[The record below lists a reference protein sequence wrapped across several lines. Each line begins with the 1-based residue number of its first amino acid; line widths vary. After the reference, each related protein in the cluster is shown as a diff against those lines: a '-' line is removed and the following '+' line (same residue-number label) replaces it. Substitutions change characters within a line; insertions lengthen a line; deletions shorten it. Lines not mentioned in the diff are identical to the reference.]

1 MVEPYNC
8 LVEHNNFLIFV
19 KIINYQ
25 MIPREEILKQ
35 INRFYDMLESINKQ
49 IEERKGTITDET
61 DRVEM
66 DKNFK
71 LLRTYFK
78 LTSKVGTKMQDAI
91 DDLKNQLDII
101 EDK

>member
-1 MVEPYNC
+1 
-8 LVEHNNFLIFV
+8 
-19 KIINYQ
+19 

-35 INRFYDMLESINKQ
+35 INRFYDMVESIDKQ
-49 IEERKGTITDET
+49 IEQRKDIPNET
-61 DRVEM
+61 DPVEM

-78 LTSKVGTKMQDAI
+78 LTSKVGTKMMNDI
-91 DDLKNQLDII
+91 DDLKTQLDIL

>member
-1 MVEPYNC
+1 
-8 LVEHNNFLIFV
+8 
-19 KIINYQ
+19 

-35 INRFYDMLESINKQ
+35 INRFYDMVESVDKQ
-49 IEERKGTITDET
+49 IEQRKDIPNET
-61 DRVEM
+61 DPVEM

-101 EDK
+101 EE

>member
-1 MVEPYNC
+1 
-8 LVEHNNFLIFV
+8 
-19 KIINYQ
+19 

-35 INRFYDMLESINKQ
+35 INRFYDMVESIDKQ
-49 IEERKGTITDET
+49 IEERKGSITDET
-61 DRVEM
+61 NKEEM

-91 DDLKNQLDII
+91 DDLKTQLDIL
-101 EDK
+101 EDE

>member
-1 MVEPYNC
+1 
-8 LVEHNNFLIFV
+8 
-19 KIINYQ
+19 

-35 INRFYDMLESINKQ
+35 INRFYDMVESIDKQ
-49 IEERKGTITDET
+49 IEQRKENISDET
-61 DRVEM
+61 NKDEM
-66 DKNFK
+66 DINFK

-91 DDLKNQLDII
+91 DDLKTQLDTL

>member
-1 MVEPYNC
+1 
-8 LVEHNNFLIFV
+8 
-19 KIINYQ
+19 

-35 INRFYDMLESINKQ
+35 INRFYDMVESIDKQ
-49 IEERKGTITDET
+49 IEQRKDIPNET
-61 DRVEM
+61 DPVEM
-66 DKNFK
+66 DINFK

-91 DDLKNQLDII
+91 DDLKTQLDIL

>member
-1 MVEPYNC
+1 
-8 LVEHNNFLIFV
+8 
-19 KIINYQ
+19 

-35 INRFYDMLESINKQ
+35 INRFYDMVESIDKQ
-49 IEERKGTITDET
+49 IEQRKDIPNET
-61 DRVEM
+61 DPVEM
-66 DKNFK
+66 DINFK

-91 DDLKNQLDII
+91 DDLKTQLDII

>member
-1 MVEPYNC
+1 
-8 LVEHNNFLIFV
+8 
-19 KIINYQ
+19 

-35 INRFYDMLESINKQ
+35 INRFYDMVESIDKQ
-49 IEERKGTITDET
+49 IEERKGSITDET
-61 DRVEM
+61 NKEEM

-78 LTSKVGTKMQDAI
+78 LTSKVGPKMMNDI
-91 DDLKNQLDII
+91 DDLKTQLDIL

>member
-1 MVEPYNC
+1 
-8 LVEHNNFLIFV
+8 
-19 KIINYQ
+19 

-35 INRFYDMLESINKQ
+35 INRFYDMVESIDKQ
-49 IEERKGTITDET
+49 IEERKDIPNET
-61 DRVEM
+61 NPVEM
-66 DKNFK
+66 DINFK

-91 DDLKNQLDII
+91 DDLKTQLDIL

>member
-1 MVEPYNC
+1 
-8 LVEHNNFLIFV
+8 
-19 KIINYQ
+19 

-35 INRFYDMLESINKQ
+35 INRFYDMVESIDKQ
-49 IEERKGTITDET
+49 IEERKDIPNET
-61 DRVEM
+61 NPVEM

-91 DDLKNQLDII
+91 DDLKTQLDII
-101 EDK
+101 DER

>member
-1 MVEPYNC
+1 
-8 LVEHNNFLIFV
+8 
-19 KIINYQ
+19 

-35 INRFYDMLESINKQ
+35 INRFYDMVESVDKQ
-49 IEERKGTITDET
+49 IEQRKDIPNET
-61 DRVEM
+61 DPVEM

-91 DDLKNQLDII
+91 DDLKTQLDIL
-101 EDK
+101 EDKPL

>member
-1 MVEPYNC
+1 
-8 LVEHNNFLIFV
+8 
-19 KIINYQ
+19 

-35 INRFYDMLESINKQ
+35 INRFYDMVESIDKQ
-49 IEERKGTITDET
+49 IEERKLSSIASHTASIMEET
-61 DRVEM
+61 DKDESH
-66 DKNFK
+66 KNFK

-91 DDLKNQLDII
+91 DDLKTQLDII